1 MPEEKKSR
9 LWLWVLVGATAFFVL
24 LLSVFTLVGLAM
36 RGSRGGDLAS
46 AFGDKIGVIDVEGV
60 ILDPRTVV
68 KQLREFRRDDS
79 IRAIIL
85 HVNTP
90 GGGAA
95 ASQEIYSE
103 VRRIRDEKKKKIVA
117 SIETLG
123 ASGGYYISAA
133 TEKIYA
139 DPASIVGSIGV
150 ISQWVNYEDLLKWAK
165 LKDVT
170 FKAGALKDTGNPA
183 RPMTPEEKAYFQSLI
198 NDMHGQFIS
207 AVAEGRKLKMDDVKK
222 LADGRVWT
230 GQQALPLKLVDQIGD
245 FRVAVEET
253 AKAVGIKGEP
263 TLVHPEK
270 ERRTVLDLIFGDVSE
285 YIPDRAKLLENHVS
299 FYYLWK

>member
-9 LWLWVLVGATAFFVL
+9 LWLWILVGATAFFVL
-24 LLSVFTLVGLAM
+24 LLAVFVLVGLAM
-36 RGSRGGDLAS
+36 RGSHGGEFAG
-46 AFGDKIGVIDVEGV
+46 FGDKIGVIDVEGV

-117 SIETLG
+117 SVETLG

-270 ERRTVLDLIFGDVSE
+270 ERRTALDLIFGDVSE

>member
-9 LWLWVLVGATAFFVL
+9 LWLWILVGATAFFVL
-24 LLSVFTLVGLAM
+24 LLSVFALVGLAM
-36 RGSRGGDLAS
+36 RGSHGGEFAG
-46 AFGDKIGVIDVEGV
+46 FGDKIGVIDVEGV

-230 GQQALPLKLVDQIGD
+230 GQQALPLRLVDQIGD

-270 ERRTVLDLIFGDVSE
+270 ERRTLLDLIFGDVSE

>member
-9 LWLWVLVGATAFFVL
+9 LWLWILIGGAAFFVL
-24 LLSVFTLVGLAM
+24 LISVFTLVGLAM
-36 RGSRGGDLAS
+36 RGSRGTEFAG
-46 AFGDKIGVIDVEGV
+46 FGDRIGVIDVEGV
-60 ILDPRTVV
+60 IIDPRTVV

-123 ASGGYYISAA
+123 ASGGYYISSA

-150 ISQWVNYEDLLKWAK
+150 ISQWLNYEDLLKWAK

-270 ERRTVLDLIFGDVSE
+270 ERRTLLDLIFGDVSE

>member
-9 LWLWVLVGATAFFVL
+9 LWLWILVGATAFFVL
-24 LLSVFTLVGLAM
+24 LLSVFALVGLAM
-36 RGSRGGDLAS
+36 RGSHGGEFAG
-46 AFGDKIGVIDVEGV
+46 FGDKIGVIDVEGV

-123 ASGGYYISAA
+123 ASGGYYISSA
-133 TEKIYA
+133 TEQIYA

>member
-9 LWLWVLVGATAFFVL
+9 LWLWILVGATAFFVL
-24 LLSVFTLVGLAM
+24 LLAVFVLVGLAM
-36 RGSRGGDLAS
+36 RGSHGGEFAG
-46 AFGDKIGVIDVEGV
+46 FGDKIGVIDVEGV

-123 ASGGYYISAA
+123 ASGGYYISSA

-270 ERRTVLDLIFGDVSE
+270 ERRTALDLIFGDVSE

>member
-9 LWLWVLVGATAFFVL
+9 LWLWILVGATAFFVL
-24 LLSVFTLVGLAM
+24 LLSVFALVGLAM
-36 RGSRGGDLAS
+36 RGSHGGEFAG
-46 AFGDKIGVIDVEGV
+46 FGDKIGVIDVEGV

-117 SIETLG
+117 SVETLG

-270 ERRTVLDLIFGDVSE
+270 ERRTALDLIFGDVSE

>member
-9 LWLWVLVGATAFFVL
+9 LWLWILVGATAFFVL
-24 LLSVFTLVGLAM
+24 LLSVFALVGLAM
-36 RGSRGGDLAS
+36 RGSHGGEFAG
-46 AFGDKIGVIDVEGV
+46 FGDKIGVIDVEGV

>member
-9 LWLWVLVGATAFFVL
+9 LWLWILVGATAFFVL

-36 RGSRGGDLAS
+36 RGSHGGEFAG
-46 AFGDKIGVIDVEGV
+46 FGDKIGVIDVEGV

>member
-9 LWLWVLVGATAFFVL
+9 LWLWILVGATAFFVL
-24 LLSVFTLVGLAM
+24 LLSVFALVGLAM
-36 RGSRGGDLAS
+36 RGSHGGEFAG
-46 AFGDKIGVIDVEGV
+46 FGDKIGVIDVEGV

-117 SIETLG
+117 SVETLG

>member
-9 LWLWVLVGATAFFVL
+9 LWLWILVGATAFFVL
-24 LLSVFTLVGLAM
+24 LLSVFALVGLAM
-36 RGSRGGDLAS
+36 RGSHGGEFAG
-46 AFGDKIGVIDVEGV
+46 FGDKIGVIDVEGV

-207 AVAEGRKLKMDDVKK
+207 AVAEGRKLNMDDVKK

-270 ERRTVLDLIFGDVSE
+270 ERRTLLDLIFGDVSE

>member
-9 LWLWVLVGATAFFVL
+9 LWLWILVGATAFFVL
-24 LLSVFTLVGLAM
+24 LLSVFALVGLAM
-36 RGSRGGDLAS
+36 RGSHGGEFAG
-46 AFGDKIGVIDVEGV
+46 FGDKIGVIDVEGV

-183 RPMTPEEKAYFQSLI
+183 RPMTPEEKVYFQSLI
-198 NDMHGQFIS
+198 DDMHGQFIA
-207 AVAEGRKLKMDDVKK
+207 AVADGRKLKMDEVKK

-270 ERRTVLDLIFGDVSE
+270 ERRTLLDLIFGDVSE

>member
-9 LWLWVLVGATAFFVL
+9 LWLWILVGATAFFVL
-24 LLSVFTLVGLAM
+24 LLSVFALVGLAM
-36 RGSRGGDLAS
+36 RGSHGGEFAG
-46 AFGDKIGVIDVEGV
+46 FGDKIGVIDVEGV

-207 AVAEGRKLKMDDVKK
+207 AVAEGRRLKMDDVKK

-270 ERRTVLDLIFGDVSE
+270 ERRTLLDLIFGDVSE

>member
-9 LWLWVLVGATAFFVL
+9 LWLWILVGATAFFVL
-24 LLSVFTLVGLAM
+24 LLSVFALVGLAM
-36 RGSRGGDLAS
+36 RGSHGGEFAG
-46 AFGDKIGVIDVEGV
+46 FGDKIGVIDVEGV

-270 ERRTVLDLIFGDVSE
+270 ERRTALDLIFGDVSE

>member
-9 LWLWVLVGATAFFVL
+9 LWLWILVGATAFFVL
-24 LLSVFTLVGLAM
+24 LLSVFALVGLAM
-36 RGSRGGDLAS
+36 RGSHGGEFAG
-46 AFGDKIGVIDVEGV
+46 FGDKIGVIDVEGV

-117 SIETLG
+117 SVETLG
-123 ASGGYYISAA
+123 ASGGYYVSVA

>member
-9 LWLWVLVGATAFFVL
+9 LWLWILVGATAFFVL
-24 LLSVFTLVGLAM
+24 LLSVFALVGLAM
-36 RGSRGGDLAS
+36 RGSHGGEFAG
-46 AFGDKIGVIDVEGV
+46 FGDKIGVIDVEGV

-117 SIETLG
+117 SIETVG
-123 ASGGYYISAA
+123 ASGGYYISSA

>member
-9 LWLWVLVGATAFFVL
+9 LWLWILVGATAFFVL
-24 LLSVFTLVGLAM
+24 LLSVFALVGLAM
-36 RGSRGGDLAS
+36 RGSHGGEFAG
-46 AFGDKIGVIDVEGV
+46 FGDKIGVIDVEGV

-117 SIETLG
+117 SVETLG
-123 ASGGYYISAA
+123 ASGGYYISSA

>member
-9 LWLWVLVGATAFFVL
+9 LWLWILVGATAFFVL
-24 LLSVFTLVGLAM
+24 LLSVFALVGLAM
-36 RGSRGGDLAS
+36 RGSHGGEFAG
-46 AFGDKIGVIDVEGV
+46 FGDKIGVIDVEGV

-123 ASGGYYISAA
+123 ASGGYYISSA

-270 ERRTVLDLIFGDVSE
+270 ERRTLLDLIFGDVSE

>member
-1 MPEEKKSR
+1 
-9 LWLWVLVGATAFFVL
+9 
-24 LLSVFTLVGLAM
+24 
-36 RGSRGGDLAS
+36 
-46 AFGDKIGVIDVEGV
+46 
-60 ILDPRTVV
+60 
-68 KQLREFRRDDS
+68 
-79 IRAIIL
+79 
-85 HVNTP
+85 
-90 GGGAA
+90 
-95 ASQEIYSE
+95 
-103 VRRIRDEKKKKIVA
+103 
-117 SIETLG
+117 
-123 ASGGYYISAA
+123 
-133 TEKIYA
+133 
-139 DPASIVGSIGV
+139 
-150 ISQWVNYEDLLKWAK
+150 VNYEDLLKWAK

>member
-9 LWLWVLVGATAFFVL
+9 LWLWILVGATAFFVL
-24 LLSVFTLVGLAM
+24 LLSVFALVGLAM
-36 RGSRGGDLAS
+36 RGSHGGEFAG
-46 AFGDKIGVIDVEGV
+46 FGDKIGVIDVEGV

-207 AVAEGRKLKMDDVKK
+207 AVAEGRKLNMDDVKK

>member
-9 LWLWVLVGATAFFVL
+9 LWLWILVGATAFFVL
-24 LLSVFTLVGLAM
+24 LLSVFALVGLAM
-36 RGSRGGDLAS
+36 RGSHGGEFAG
-46 AFGDKIGVIDVEGV
+46 FGDKIGVIDVEGV

-103 VRRIRDEKKKKIVA
+103 VRRIRDEKKKRIVA

-270 ERRTVLDLIFGDVSE
+270 ERRTALDLIFGDVSE

>member
-9 LWLWVLVGATAFFVL
+9 LWLWILVGATAFFVL
-24 LLSVFTLVGLAM
+24 LLSVFALVGLAM
-36 RGSRGGDLAS
+36 RGSHGGEFAG
-46 AFGDKIGVIDVEGV
+46 FGDKIGVIDVEGV

-150 ISQWVNYEDLLKWAK
+150 ISHWVNYEDLLKWAK

-270 ERRTVLDLIFGDVSE
+270 ERRTLLDLIFGDVSE